1 MCIVMRALVVA
12 VSTLSGLPS
21 IVSAGPIYLVGC
33 EPLAASL
40 CGEAQTQLLIDRR
53 RAPPANTRHCGSPL
67 VYDLTLTLED
77 GSTYPPR
84 YSLMLLTTDAEI
96 PGLTYRVTPLLD
108 PTSTPDAALAGH
120 VSPDT
125 GWTDFV
131 FTVGAGHT
139 AAFLLSGV
147 NGWVSG
153 TCSVLYA

>member
-1 MCIVMRALVVA
+1 MRALFIA
-12 VSTLSGLPS
+12 LLTALSGLPS
-21 IVSAGPIYLVGC
+21 IASAAPIYLVGC

-40 CGEAQTQLLIDRR
+40 CGKAQTQLLIDRR
-53 RAPPANTRHCGSPL
+53 RAPPANTQECGSRL
-67 VYDLTLTLED
+67 VYDLTLTLDD
-77 GSTYPPR
+77 GSSYPPR

-96 PGLTYRVTPLLD
+96 PGLSYRVTPLLD

-131 FTVGAGHT
+131 FRVDAGH
-139 AAFLLSGV
+139 AATFLLSGI